1 MKFPYWLPVYGD
13 ASYRGPC
20 PVEDVEQIKFFGSL
34 RIEWPQYS
42 RIAIHPKIE
51 GKRTPQQ
58 VAKERKMG
66 GMNTGASDIII
77 PGCPALV
84 IEMKRRDHTKSKWQ
98 AGQIDY
104 LEASKN
110 AGAMVCVALGAEA
123 AIQAVE
129 EWHSQKNRP

>member
-1 MKFPYWLPVYGD
+1 
-13 ASYRGPC
+13 
-20 PVEDVEQIKFFGSL
+20 
-34 RIEWPQYS
+34 
-42 RIAIHPKIE
+42 
-51 GKRTPQQ
+51 
-58 VAKERKMG
+58 MG